1 MRNPVQKMLKAGS
14 QMKNNPALAKREEQS
29 PNPINSFAAKMVIPE
44 QQAMQKSKP
53 IPYPVGSVLMQKLAQ
68 AQQAALAAQQPS
80 PREGGIAQMAAKGGV
95 LKFAEA
101 GEIPKRRGR
110 AAKTSEYT
118 NKPKPFEPAGEGY
131 FSQPKP
137 EGPPRGSKA
146 ETKRAVRSTQAR
158 QPGDPLADP
167 STAEKRKVTAKRM
180 AGAREYQQAMEQQG
194 GPKTSVEDVSYEKRK
209 TELAR
214 RAGAEDYSKK
224 TAQPKTTSAADAGVE
239 KRKLE
244 LARRAGAEDYTRRTS
259 PNVEQRPSAEETA
272 YERRKTALA
281 RRAGAQ
287 DYQQATSKP
296 ETPKKGASE
305 SALEKR
311 LAEVKARSGSPD
323 YRAQGIEQA
332 ASQKARRAGIMEEQS
347 KAAEQAKKPRVSSDA
362 GMESERQLRER
373 TQQVKDRAAADK
385 TAALEKRKAD
395 KYAADKAAEE
405 SGAEPKKVS
414 KEAEAYR
421 KERLGSEARVAEST
435 QKGTTFAEEGIGR
448 RAAVGKDVKRGSTK
462 PMTGPM
468 TAKSPATFMD
478 NLTGRVKSFFSKNPD
493 MMAGARKVAQD
504 VIARNP
510 EATMDEIGAAIKKFA
525 TPEAVQALEAE
536 IAPVL
541 EKHGMSDFFNR
552 TKGGI
557 QGAAGGVKNWAKTH
571 PGTVGAGVGFAG
583 GVAEKLL
590 SRGEDATMEDAGEA
604 LVEGAKDAATGA
616 VLGKIPVV
624 GPMYNAA
631 GALMPFYEAAVPE
644 ETQRTIARPGVKMIR
659 GIEQAAGEQ
668 FDKYFPGAHA
678 AESSADKDAW
688 LEKVGTPEGAAALDA
703 YLARKSGE
711 APSEGLLPSPAQTPA
726 AQAPAPQAAPS
737 APAPQKPQG
746 GIAQTA
752 PVAPAAPQG
761 GIAAAPQ
768 APAPQAPAPKQDL
781 YAGDTSEGTPQS
793 AISELM
799 GLQGPGY
806 QYSPEV
812 MGMLKDAK
820 DEERGNTLLK
830 MIGMTGAGLA
840 NRNRY
845 EGAHDAALL
854 ATQAFTSGTEREDE
868 AQKQFLQGIIHN
880 EQVPFEQRA
889 KAYND
894 YVSMQKSK
902 ATNEALMAR
911 AGLSAEAR
919 RYAADQSLAGKAY
932 GGGSGQNQQYKAMH
946 NKAVM
951 YKQLAH
957 EVAMSDPDKAQEY
970 LALAEQYE
978 TQAGG
983 LAGLAGDEGLGQTT
997 TPRLTL
1003 DAFK

>member
-80 PREGGIAQMAAKGGV
+80 PREGGIAQVAAKGGV
-95 LKFAEA
+95 LKFAKGKKVKDPLPEDL
-101 GEIPKRRGR
+101 I
-110 AAKTSEYT
+110 TSEENT
-118 NKPKPFEPAGEGY
+118 IRNLGEQLEQGRRDLRNERNQKAELGLGKEPAEQKKMT
-131 FSQPKP
+131 SQERKVKTALQKQDV
-137 EGPPRGSKA
+137 RMDRNAAAIDKA
-146 ETKRAVRSTQAR
+146 VAKAQKGIADEAATKRATQATER
-158 QPGDPLADP
+158 QKLRGMGRTLEEQAKTP
-167 STAEKRKVTAKRM
+167 SGKVPQSQKPIGRG
-180 AGAREYQQAMEQQG
+180 AG
-194 GPKTSVEDVSYEKRK
+194 
-209 TELAR
+209 
-214 RAGAEDYSKK
+214 
-224 TAQPKTTSAADAGVE
+224 
-239 KRKLE
+239 
-244 LARRAGAEDYTRRTS
+244 
-259 PNVEQRPSAEETA
+259 
-272 YERRKTALA
+272 
-281 RRAGAQ
+281 
-287 DYQQATSKP
+287 
-296 ETPKKGASE
+296 
-305 SALEKR
+305 
-311 LAEVKARSGSPD
+311 PD

-332 ASQKARRAGIMEEQS
+332 AGKKALAEKAEKTIGSGLQNPAERGAGSGKKAPAYDISSYGGRARPQGP
-347 KAAEQAKKPRVSSDA
+347 AP
-362 GMESERQLRER
+362 
-373 TQQVKDRAAADK
+373 QQHTPMDK
-385 TAALEKRKAD
+385 EKALEQRKAD
-395 KYAADKAAEE
+395 RYKASEAAEKD
-405 SGAEPKKVS
+405 GAEPKKVS
-414 KEAEAYR
+414 KEAESYR
-421 KERLGSEARVAEST
+421 KERLGSEARVAEAQ
-435 QKGTTFAEEGIGR
+435 QKGASFEEAGLGKSR
-448 RAAVGKDVKRGSTK
+448 TSMPGAKAAK
-462 PMTGPM
+462 
-468 TAKSPATFMD
+468 AASPASFMD
-478 NLTGRVKSFFSKNPD
+478 NLTGSVKSFFSKNPD
-493 MMAGARKVAQD
+493 MMANARQVAQD
-504 VIARNP
+504 VLAKNP
-510 EATMDEIGAAIKKFA
+510 EATMDEIGAAIKKSA
-525 TPEAVQALEAE
+525 TPEAIRAMEAE
-536 IAPVL
+536 IAPTL
-541 EKHGMSDFFNR
+541 EKHGMRDFFSR
-552 TKGGI
+552 
-557 QGAAGGVKNWAKTH
+557 AAGGISGMAKAA
-571 PGTVGAGVGFAG
+571 PGALGTAAVMYPVAAGIKDVLDENFDAQNKFNRGLRDVGNAIIPA
-583 GVAEKLL
+583 AQADEPADADIQRLEKMG
-590 SRGEDATMEDAGEA
+590 RGEMSIAD
-604 LVEGAKDAATGA
+604 
-616 VLGKIPVV
+616 I
-624 GPMYNAA
+624 A
-631 GALMPFYEAAVPE
+631 GAPP
-644 ETQRTIARPGVKMIR
+644 
-659 GIEQAAGEQ
+659 
-668 FDKYFPGAHA
+668 
-678 AESSADKDAW
+678 
-688 LEKVGTPEGAAALDA
+688 
-703 YLARKSGE
+703 
-711 APSEGLLPSPAQTPA
+711 
-726 AQAPAPQAAPS
+726 AQAPAPQAAPP
-737 APAPQKPQG
+737 APAPQAPQG
-746 GIAQTA
+746 VAQAA
-752 PVAPAAPQG
+752 PAAPAAPQG

-768 APAPQAPAPKQDL
+768 APAPKQDI

>member
-1 MRNPVQKMLKAGS
+1 MLKAGS

-80 PREGGIAQMAAKGGV
+80 PREGGIAQVAAKGGV
-95 LKFAEA
+95 LKFAKGKKVKDPLPEDL
-101 GEIPKRRGR
+101 I
-110 AAKTSEYT
+110 TSEENT
-118 NKPKPFEPAGEGY
+118 IRNLGEQIEQNRRDVRNTQNK
-131 FSQPKP
+131 
-137 EGPPRGSKA
+137 KA
-146 ETKRAVRSTQAR
+146 ELGLSKESAEQKKLTTQERGVKSALESQNARMNKNATAVDRAVRKVQGKATVAQK
-158 QPGDPLADP
+158 PEDPLADP
-167 STAEKRKVTAKRM
+167 NA
-180 AGAREYQQAMEQQG
+180 
-194 GPKTSVEDVSYEKRK
+194 
-209 TELAR
+209 
-214 RAGAEDYSKK
+214 
-224 TAQPKTTSAADAGVE
+224 TT
-239 KRKLE
+239 
-244 LARRAGAEDYTRRTS
+244 
-259 PNVEQRPSAEETA
+259 
-272 YERRKTALA
+272 RRKTTAA
-281 RRAGAQ
+281 RTKGAKDFARATA
-287 DYQQATSKP
+287 KP
-296 ETPKKGASE
+296 ETPKPTVLSPEDASY
-305 SALEKR
+305 EKR
-311 LAEVKARSGSPD
+311 MTALKRKGESYQTPSRDRIQRPAQHTTGAPIPREDLEVKRVGARPT
-323 YRAQGIEQA
+323 GIEQSLGSGLQNPTERGKGIA
-332 ASQKARRAGIMEEQS
+332 GETPSYEGLRSTGRGTVNKPVGPKPVSGQKPSEQ
-347 KAAEQAKKPRVSSDA
+347 E
-362 GMESERQLRER
+362 L
-373 TQQVKDRAAADK
+373 K
-385 TAALEKRKAD
+385 TRKET

-421 KERLGSEARVAEST
+421 KERLGNEARVAEAQ
-435 QKGTTFAEEGIGR
+435 QKGASFEEAGLGKSR
-448 RAAVGKDVKRGSTK
+448 TSMPGAKAAKAT
-462 PMTGPM
+462 
-468 TAKSPATFMD
+468 SPASFMD
-478 NLTGRVKSFFSKNPD
+478 NLTGSVKSFFSKNPD
-493 MMAGARKVAQD
+493 MMANARQVAQD
-504 VIARNP
+504 VLAKNP
-510 EATMDEIGAAIKKFA
+510 EATMDEIGAAIKKSA
-525 TPEAVQALEAE
+525 TPEAIRAMEAE
-536 IAPVL
+536 IAPTL
-541 EKHGMSDFFNR
+541 EKHGMRDFFSR
-552 TKGGI
+552 
-557 QGAAGGVKNWAKTH
+557 AAGGISGMAKAA
-571 PGTVGAGVGFAG
+571 PGALGTAAVMYPVAAGIKDVLDENFDAQNKFNRGLRDVGNAIIPA
-583 GVAEKLL
+583 AQADEPADADIQRLEKMG
-590 SRGEDATMEDAGEA
+590 RGEMSIAD
-604 LVEGAKDAATGA
+604 
-616 VLGKIPVV
+616 I
-624 GPMYNAA
+624 A
-631 GALMPFYEAAVPE
+631 GAPP
-644 ETQRTIARPGVKMIR
+644 
-659 GIEQAAGEQ
+659 
-668 FDKYFPGAHA
+668 
-678 AESSADKDAW
+678 
-688 LEKVGTPEGAAALDA
+688 
-703 YLARKSGE
+703 
-711 APSEGLLPSPAQTPA
+711 
-726 AQAPAPQAAPS
+726 AQAPAPQAAPP
-737 APAPQKPQG
+737 APAPQAPQG
-746 GIAQTA
+746 VAQAA
-752 PVAPAAPQG
+752 PAAPAAPQG

-768 APAPQAPAPKQDL
+768 APAPKQDI